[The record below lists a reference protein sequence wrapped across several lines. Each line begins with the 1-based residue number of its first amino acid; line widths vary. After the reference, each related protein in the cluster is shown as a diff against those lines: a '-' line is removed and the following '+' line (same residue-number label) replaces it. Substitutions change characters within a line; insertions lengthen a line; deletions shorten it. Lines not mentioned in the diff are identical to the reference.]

1 MPIIF
6 NYLSTIQYTSEDSEL
21 THYYMICISINTGLM
36 FGKNAYTSNNLLT
49 FRTDFVKAV
58 YYHIFDLIPCMEQAK
73 QYHDSNFVFWFE
85 VNAFKAHR
93 IDFCF
98 DLKTM
103 YQEYIKLINKGYSLR
118 EMVYKRNYYNDE
130 EITKIQGD
138 DDHDIPDVETI
149 APELKRRELQYI
161 LTPEVENYISKSY
174 VKALTGTGGYVTWD
188 KARTVINQSKYK
200 RPKRDKLIKL
210 VETISSKH
218 GIAKVLEQVE
228 NGTITEFGSL
238 KKVKSYLKEIQTE
251 FNINPVTISQTMTLM
266 KECHLR
272 NTRLPKSC

>member
-1 MPIIF
+1 MS
-6 NYLSTIQYTSEDSEL
+6 N
-21 THYYMICISINTGLM
+21 LM
-36 FGKNAYTSNNLLT
+36 CCKFTVG
-49 FRTDFVKAV
+49 
-58 YYHIFDLIPCMEQAK
+58 
-73 QYHDSNFVFWFE
+73 
-85 VNAFKAHR
+85 
-93 IDFCF
+93 
-98 DLKTM
+98 
-103 YQEYIKLINKGYSLR
+103 
-118 EMVYKRNYYNDE
+118 RNYNSTHDN
-130 EITKIQGD
+130 EIDKIQD
-138 DDHDIPDVETI
+138 DDEPNIPDVETM
-149 APELKRRELQYI
+149 APELKSDINYVYFTSKGVNINIYLKDVEIARRQLEVNPESNYDFLRIEVQAKKTKLNAIVDKFGLKGRELQYI
-161 LTPEVENYISKSY
+161 LTPEVENYILKSY
-174 VKALTGTGGYVTWD
+174 IKALTGTGGYVTLD
-188 KARTVINQSKYK
+188 KARTIISQSKYN